1 MRGSP
6 CREAAVGAV
15 RRVWP
20 GAVRTERS
28 PEQLLRLADD
38 LTRAV
43 VEGRRAPVDAL
54 FREIESP
61 PPTLHWAPDDDFLA
75 GSSPLRFLNRF
86 WHDHRAAADLPPSSS
101 IDPFALGPALGIL
114 RPPAPAQGWND
125 LFSRLYGTVLAAD

>member
-6 CREAAVGAV
+6 FREAAVGAV

-20 GAVRTERS
+20 GAFRTERS
-28 PEQLLRLADD
+28 PEQLLRLAVD

-86 WHDHRAAADLPPSSS
+86 WHDHRRSEEHTSELQSLMRISYA
-101 IDPFALGPALGIL
+101 
-114 RPPAPAQGWND
+114 
-125 LFSRLYGTVLAAD
+125 V